1 MNDSPAVLSSR
12 PNSSGGT
19 TANNDMK
26 STTTELTRP
35 STSCTCSPHILE
47 DSDIPPVPQIDPESS
62 AKIPVLSVTPTKSLL
77 AVVADPVSRQPSPM
91 LKADEL
97 ELKDA
102 YLAGYKHVEE
112 LFHKLLESLNFYK
125 RKAGSLEIEVQQ
137 LKDAKAALEERIKD
151 LQEETQGWE
160 TKMEEREKRKEGKAI
175 NKVRMLIR
183 SATTKRRSTPEG
195 VNIPPTMVEA
205 K

>member
-1 MNDSPAVLSSR
+1 M
-12 PNSSGGT
+12 
-19 TANNDMK
+19 
-26 STTTELTRP
+26 
-35 STSCTCSPHILE
+35 
-47 DSDIPPVPQIDPESS
+47 
-62 AKIPVLSVTPTKSLL
+62 
-77 AVVADPVSRQPSPM
+77 
-91 LKADEL
+91 
-97 ELKDA
+97 
-102 YLAGYKHVEE
+102 
-112 LFHKLLESLNFYK
+112 
-125 RKAGSLEIEVQQ
+125 QQ

>member
-1 MNDSPAVLSSR
+1 
-12 PNSSGGT
+12 
-19 TANNDMK
+19 
-26 STTTELTRP
+26 
-35 STSCTCSPHILE
+35 
-47 DSDIPPVPQIDPESS
+47 
-62 AKIPVLSVTPTKSLL
+62 
-77 AVVADPVSRQPSPM
+77 M

-102 YLAGYKHVEE
+102 YLAGCELPATRFYPPPPKIAMSHITDPTPTDKHVEE

-183 SATTKRRSTPEG
+183 SATTKRRVTPAEG
-195 VNIPPTMVEA
+195 VNIPTTMVEA